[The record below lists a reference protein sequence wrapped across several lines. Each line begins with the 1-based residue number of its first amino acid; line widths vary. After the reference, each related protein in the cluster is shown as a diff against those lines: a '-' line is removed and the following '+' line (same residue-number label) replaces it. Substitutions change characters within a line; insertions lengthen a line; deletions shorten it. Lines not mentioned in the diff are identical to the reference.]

1 MSAEAISVADRLSDL
16 GSCIEFLDREGMLLR
31 VESEVDPVHELAG
44 IARALEGRG
53 AVLFERVRGSR
64 FPVVCGLLS
73 SRETLGR
80 LFGLP
85 AREVPFAIADAV
97 GAWKKD
103 PAALSPRLLDR
114 APANEIVEATPDL
127 RTLPIPQHALKDGGR
142 YLDASLVVAC
152 NPLTGEPNVAVH
164 RMMVTASDRMTFL
177 IDPGRHLGEYV
188 RIAEERGT
196 PLPVTICNGPGL
208 APFFAAALP
217 RLGDNKH
224 HVAHHLIGRPMDMV
238 RGRTAHVPAFASS
251 QFVIEAEILPALR
264 EDEGPFAEVT
274 GYYGARGSR
283 WVMRVKAITRRA
295 RPVLHTLLS
304 GPEVWNTVGF
314 TAEAALFRA
323 LKLRHPEVRT
333 VYLPPGGCGFYQA
346 VIQVESPP
354 PGAGRQILRDA
365 FSAFKSLQRAV
376 VIDTDVDPYDPVDV
390 DWAITTRCHPDTG
403 ILTLPGEEGHILNP
417 LVTITSDGS
426 GGTITKIG
434 LDATVPPGDRA
445 PFERVVYRPVDLRDY
460 VIRGPGQG

>member
-1 MSAEAISVADRLSDL
+1 MSAAGISIADRLSDL
-16 GSCIEFLDREGMLLR
+16 GACLDFLDREGEIIR
-31 VESEVDPVHELAG
+31 VQSEVDPIHELAG
-44 IARALEGRG
+44 IARQLEGRG

-73 SRETLGR
+73 SRETLAK

-85 AREVPFAIADAV
+85 ARQVPFAIADAV

-103 PAALSPRLLDR
+103 PGAFPPRLLDR
-114 APANEIVEATPDL
+114 APANEVVESEPDL
-127 RTLPIPQHALKDGGR
+127 GLLPIPQHALKDGGR
-142 YLDASLVVAC
+142 YLDASLVVAR

-164 RMMVTASDRMTFL
+164 RMMVTAHDRLTFL

-188 RIAEERGT
+188 RIAEERGV
-196 PLPVTICNGPGL
+196 PLPVCICNGPGL

-224 HVAHHLIGRPMDMV
+224 HVAHHLVGRPLDMV
-238 RGRTAHVPAFASS
+238 RGRTVDVPAFASS
-251 QFVIEAEILPALR
+251 QFVIEAEILPGLR

-274 GYYGARGSR
+274 GYYGGRDRR
-283 WVMRVKAITRRA
+283 WVMRVKAITRRES
-295 RPVLHTLLS
+295 PVLHTLLS

-323 LKLRHPEVRT
+323 LKLRHPEVTT
-333 VYLPPGGCGFYQA
+333 VHLPPGGCGFYQA
-346 VIQVESPP
+346 VIQVDSPP
-354 PGAGRQILRDA
+354 AGAGRQILRDA
-365 FSAFKSLQRAV
+365 FSAFKSLQRV
-376 VIDTDVDPYDPVDV
+376 VVVDTDVDPFNPVDV
-390 DWAITTRCHPDTG
+390 DWAITTRCQPDTG

-417 LVTITSDGS
+417 LVTIAPDGS

-434 LDATVPPGDRA
+434 LDATVPPGDRTS
-445 PFERVVYRPVDLRDY
+445 FERVLYRPVDLRDY
-460 VIRGPGQG
+460 VIRGPGRD